1 MGKETRSTSDELVDD
16 KTRRRRELTSLPLA
30 DDAFLFE
37 VLTPFEN
44 PGGSE
49 MNRGEEVSDPPS

>member
-1 MGKETRSTSDELVDD
+1 MQNESVDGKGDKIDELVDD
-16 KTRRRRELTSLPLA
+16 KTRRRELTSLPLA
-30 DDAFLFE
+30 DDAFLLE

-49 MNRGEEVSDPPS
+49 KNRGRRSQ